1 MSHCEAG
8 YSGFIKRYCTPN
20 AMLTLADHMEDYA
33 QNGTKDK
40 GYRLIRKNP
49 EEMEGNKF
57 KDKLEERLEKVKQG
71 ERDLYF

>member
-1 MSHCEAG
+1 
-8 YSGFIKRYCTPN
+8 
-20 AMLTLADHMEDYA
+20 MLTLADHMEDYA